1 MTKGTERSL
10 LMAILTVFLVLSTG
24 YSLIVP
30 PFEASDELWHYP
42 MVKVIADTWS
52 LPVQDP
58 ADVGPWRQEGSQPPL
73 YYLLGAVTTFWIDT
87 SDMDQV
93 RHLNPHADTGIA
105 TPDGNVNLV
114 VHHPEQRTFPWKGT
128 ILAVQMVRFMSI
140 LMATAGVYLTYL
152 VVTEVVPERPTIT
165 LGATAIHAFTP
176 MVVFIAGSVNNDNLV
191 VPLSSL
197 ALLML
202 LRLLKRQDL
211 ALRHTMPSYLLLG
224 GILGLAALTKA
235 SSLGL
240 TVLTALVVTV
250 RAVRR
255 AREPGNSASAGW
267 EEFITGGLATV
278 LPLLAIAGWWYVRNL
293 RLYGDLTGLN
303 AFIEILGQRDVP
315 AGLDQLW
322 RERYSFMAGYWGNFG
337 GLNVPM
343 SPWVYGV
350 LNAVLLIAA
359 LGLVIALVRSLLGP
373 IPDLLTGQRRGKPS
387 PASVGSVAPA
397 LLCILWALGVF
408 IPWIQWARV
417 TWSSQGRLVFAA
429 LPVWSMLLAVGL
441 GAWGGRWK
449 AWPIGTFV
457 LLLLGLSAAA
467 PFVWIRPAYAVPE
480 PLTETALEDIPSRL
494 DVDFGHTMRLLG
506 YDLETRRTE
515 PGDEVAVTLH
525 WEAREPTDRDYTV
538 FVHLLGEHEL
548 VVAQRDTFPGLGL
561 LSTTW
566 LEPGYRW
573 ADRYVITLPDT
584 AYAPDEAQLQVGL
597 FDARTGERLPALA
610 ADGAA
615 MGDHVRFGDVAIH
628 PLDDGPLNPISV
640 TFGNH
645 MSITG
650 YDLSQ
655 RTAGPGETITLT
667 LQWQAMRPMAKD
679 YTVSVQFIDDVQRKA
694 AQHDSPPLGGAAP
707 TITWRRDQ
715 IVTDSVG
722 LTIFPE
728 AAPGVYS
735 VQVAVYRH
743 ADGAIAHLPVTPPGG
758 QMQAKQI
765 TLTQVRVTP

>member
-1 MTKGTERSL
+1 MTKGTEKGL
-10 LMAILTVFLVLSTG
+10 VIAILTVFVVLSTG

-73 YYLLGAVTTFWIDT
+73 YYFLGALTTSWIDT
-87 SDMDQV
+87 SDMGQV
-93 RHLNPHADTGIA
+93 RHLNPHADAGIA

-114 VHHPEQRTFPWKGT
+114 VHQPEQRAFPWKGT
-128 ILAVQMVRFMSI
+128 VLAVHMVRFMSI
-140 LMATAGVYLTYL
+140 VMATAGVYLTYL
-152 VVTEVVPERPTIT
+152 VVRQAVPGKPAIA

-191 VPLSSL
+191 IPLSSL

-202 LRLLKRQDL
+202 LRLLKYQDRSLRQ
-211 ALRHTMPSYLLLG
+211 AVPRYFLLG
-224 GILGLAALTKA
+224 VVLGLAALTKA

-255 AREPGNSASAGW
+255 AREPGNSAAAGW
-267 EEFITGGLATV
+267 REFITGGLTTL
-278 LPLLAIAGWWYVRNL
+278 LPLLAIAGWWYLRNL

-315 AGLDQLW
+315 AGLAQLW
-322 RERYSFMAGYWGNFG
+322 RERQSFLAGYWGNFG

-343 SPWVYGV
+343 SPWVYGL
-350 LNAVLLIAA
+350 LNAVLVMAG
-359 LGLVIALVRSLLGP
+359 LGLVIALLRSLSDLVSNPLG
-373 IPDLLTGQRRGKPS
+373 DQRPGGPS
-387 PASVGSVAPA
+387 PGSGGRVAPV
-397 LLCILWALGVF
+397 LLCVLWALGVF

-429 LPVWSMLLAVGL
+429 LPVWSMLLALGL
-441 GAWGGRWK
+441 GAWGGRWR
-449 AWPIGTFV
+449 AWPIGAFA
-457 LLLLGLSAAA
+457 LLLLGLSATA
-467 PFVWIRPAYAVPE
+467 PFVWIRPAYALPR
-480 PLTETALEDIPSRL
+480 PLTDSEVEAIPSRL
-494 DVDFGHTMRLLG
+494 DVDFGPTMRLLG
-506 YDLETRRTE
+506 YDLETRHTQ

-525 WEAREPTDRDYTV
+525 WEALGPAERDYTV

-561 LSTTW
+561 LSTTG
-566 LEPGYRW
+566 LKPGYRW
-573 ADRYVITLPDT
+573 ADRFVIPLPDT

-615 MGDHVRFGDVAIH
+615 LGDYVRFGEVTIR

-640 TFGNH
+640 SFGDR
-645 MSITG
+645 MGITG

-667 LQWQAMRPMAKD
+667 LEWQALRPMAED
-679 YTVSVQFIDDVQRKA
+679 YTVSVQFIDDMQRKA
-694 AQHDSPPLGGAAP
+694 AQNDSPPLGGAAP
-707 TITWRRDQ
+707 TITWGRDE
-715 IVTDSVG
+715 IVKDDVG
-722 LTIFPE
+722 LTVFPD
-728 AAPGVYS
+728 AAPGAYG

-743 ADGAIAHLPVTPPGG
+743 AEGTISHLSVTPPGG
-758 QMQAKQI
+758 QMQVKQV
-765 TLTQVRVTP
+765 TLTQIRVTP